1 MSVWTLTCRSRKGVW
16 SFLPD
21 LGAEGGSKTIVNRK
35 LLTLASFAA
44 NAGPVSPLFHRAAC
58 WEM

>member
-1 MSVWTLTCRSRKGVW
+1 MLGLLNAGAGRGFGVP
-16 SFLPD
+16 FPA
-21 LGAEGGSKTIVNRK
+21 LGAEGGAKTKENRE
-35 LLTLASFAA
+35 LLILARFAA